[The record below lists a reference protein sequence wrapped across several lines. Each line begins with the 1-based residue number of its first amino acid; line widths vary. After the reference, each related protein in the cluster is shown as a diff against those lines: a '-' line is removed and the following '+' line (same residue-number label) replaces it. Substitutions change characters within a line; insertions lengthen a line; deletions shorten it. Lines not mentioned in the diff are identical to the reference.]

1 MRNQTP
7 TTMFIRFDRHQ
18 LFTEEMMSF
27 HSQTI
32 RLVEDFW
39 MENDNLVYS
48 DLLNALMGIWDGYLY
63 DDIIAIAHMDGLP
76 EELISR
82 IQTTIDFIQK

>member
-1 MRNQTP
+1 MI
-7 TTMFIRFDRHQ
+7 IRFDRHQ
-18 LFTEEMMSF
+18 LFTEEMMAF

-39 MENDNLVYS
+39 MANDNLVYS

-63 DDIIAIAHMDGLP
+63 DDIIAIAYMDGLP